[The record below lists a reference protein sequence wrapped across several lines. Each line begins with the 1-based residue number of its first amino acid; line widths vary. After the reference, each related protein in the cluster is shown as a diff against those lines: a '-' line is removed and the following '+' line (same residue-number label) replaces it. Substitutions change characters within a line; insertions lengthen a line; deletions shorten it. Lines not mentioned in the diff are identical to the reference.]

1 MLEEIGYKRLN
12 REAIKEIGRVY
23 DVDAVITGRLDIS
36 KIKPNVHLFNILTD
50 LDVHADVEAKITA
63 RLRDAGRGATVWTAS
78 ARDRRNV
85 ANLTVVAGK
94 PVALNAR
101 NPKEAY
107 GELVDVLV
115 YKVTKDLRVRYVRR

>member
-1 MLEEIGYKRLN
+1 MKNEVLEEIGYKRLN

-78 ARDRRNV
+78 AR
-85 ANLTVVAGK
+85 ATG
-94 PVALNAR
+94 
-101 NPKEAY
+101 
-107 GELVDVLV
+107 G
-115 YKVTKDLRVRYVRR
+115 TLRT

>member
-1 MLEEIGYKRLN
+1 MDGIG
-12 REAIKEIGRVY
+12 
-23 DVDAVITGRLDIS
+23 
-36 KIKPNVHLFNILTD
+36 
-50 LDVHADVEAKITA
+50 
-63 RLRDAGRGATVWTAS
+63 

-101 NPKEAY
+101 NLKEAY